1 MATYKYRR
9 SFTVGHKPD
18 GTPIRKIVRSNSR
31 KEFDQKCRIVQNL
44 YAKGVQIV
52 GKGLTVEQ
60 WAWQWLD
67 TYKKG
72 RIGPSQYK
80 NYERQIRLRISPIIG
95 FMDLRSV
102 RSFHAQQVID
112 QSTAKSKSEMD
123 KLIGTMKQIFS
134 RAMING
140 LIEHNPAEGLIA
152 HPAQSNHRR
161 ALTAAE
167 ESTFMETAQHHRA
180 GLWVRL
186 MLQCG
191 LRRGETIPLRWGDID
206 ENTKLLRI
214 SKAVEYASGNQGNEK
229 SPKTEA
235 GIRYVPIP
243 DDLLTDLLNFKP
255 KHIHEN
261 NYIFHNKN
269 GKRMTETKIR
279 RMWQSFMRAW
289 DIHSGARLYRN
300 KVVEHA
306 IDQSI
311 TPHYL
316 RHTYVTNQI
325 RAGFDLKTVQYLA
338 GHADIRTTANI
349 YSHFDKQDA
358 QRIAAFIQNQ
368 TSESAGAKP
377 GQI

>member
-1 MATYKYRR
+1 MPTYKYKYRR
-9 SFTVGHKPD
+9 SFTIGHKPD
-18 GTPIRKIVRSNSR
+18 GTPIRKIVRSNNR
-31 KEFDQKCRIVQNL
+31 KEFDQKCLIVQNL
-44 YAKGVQIV
+44 YAKGIQVV

-60 WAWQWLD
+60 WAWQWLE
-67 TYKKG
+67 TYKKD
-72 RIGPSQYK
+72 RIGQSQYK
-80 NYERQIRLRISPIIG
+80 NYERQIRLRISPVIG

-102 RSFHAQQVID
+102 RAFHAQQVID

-123 KLIGTMKQIFS
+123 KLIGAMNQIFS
-134 RAMING
+134 RAQING
-140 LIEHNPAEGLIA
+140 LIENNPAAGLIA
-152 HPAQSNHRR
+152 HPTQSVPRR

-167 ESTFMETAQHHRA
+167 EATFMETAKYHRA

-206 ENTKLLRI
+206 KEAKLLRI
-214 SKAVEYASGNQGNEK
+214 NKAVEYASGNQGKEK
-229 SPKTEA
+229 SPKTDA

-243 DDLLTDLLNFKP
+243 DDLLTDLLNVKP
-255 KHIHEN
+255 KHIHGN
-261 NYIFHNKN
+261 NYIFHNQN

-279 RMWQSFMRAW
+279 RMWQSFMRSW
-289 DIHSGARLYRN
+289 DLQAGAKTYRN

-306 IDQSI
+306 IDQDI

-325 RAGFDLKTVQYLA
+325 RAGYDLKTVQYLA

-349 YSHFDKQDA
+349 YAHFTKQDA
-358 QRIAAFIQNQ
+358 RRIAAIIQGQ
-368 TSESAGAKP
+368 SSDAK
-377 GQI
+377 GTN